1 MSGRVAWGAAGF
13 LSRRKTHDGTV
24 VTVRN
29 GRTEWGCEWQEPA
42 RSLAS
47 RSLFPPTPCILSL
60 LYHIFSYHSLCTYTL
75 YQPLYHLIT
84 SLRYI
89 SGHSLPRSCLTPY
102 AALSRSALFPS
113 VTSLPAARRS
123 DRSETMNQ
131 RNLHFLFTFL
141 ILFSFLLYFSLFIIC
156 FPQHFGHLFSLL
168 FNILYTS
175 YFMVYFLLFS
185 LLFLLLCFLFL
196 AKLFSYFLVNW
207 LMTFILSVK
216 L

>member
-1 MSGRVAWGAAGF
+1 MVLWEAAR
-13 LSRRKTHDGTV
+13 LTY
-24 VTVRN
+24 VTR
-29 GRTEWGCEWQEPA
+29 
-42 RSLAS
+42 LAS
-47 RSLFPPTPCILSL
+47 PLRHEPSTLLTLSP
-60 LYHIFSYHSLCTYTL
+60 FVC
-75 YQPLYHLIT
+75 
-84 SLRYI
+84 RVF
-89 SGHSLPRSCLTPY
+89 R
-102 AALSRSALFPS
+102 LSRSALFPS

-196 AKLFSYFLVNW
+196 LSFFLFLFSFLFLLV
-207 LMTFILSVK
+207 LIRAFHLLSVISSFIFY
-216 L
+216 LHEILLL

>member
-1 MSGRVAWGAAGF
+1 VKKNPG
-13 LSRRKTHDGTV
+13 
-24 VTVRN
+24 
-29 GRTEWGCEWQEPA
+29 
-42 RSLAS
+42 SLAP
-47 RSLFPPTPCILSL
+47 FVI
-60 LYHIFSYHSLCTYTL
+60 HSV
-75 YQPLYHLIT
+75 
-84 SLRYI
+84 
-89 SGHSLPRSCLTPY
+89 PRSCLTPY

-196 AKLFSYFLVNW
+196 LLLSAFFSWINRFPIITNIIYYFSIFISSYRILFS
-207 LMTFILSVK
+207 
-216 L
+216 